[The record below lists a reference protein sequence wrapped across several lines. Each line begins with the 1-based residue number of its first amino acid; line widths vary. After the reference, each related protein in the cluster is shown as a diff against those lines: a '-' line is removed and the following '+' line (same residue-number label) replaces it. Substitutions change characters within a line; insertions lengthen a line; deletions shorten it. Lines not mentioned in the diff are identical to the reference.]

1 MADYLETTFEKFI
14 FRVKV
19 GYLYSNDDFWVDV
32 RGTVAT
38 VGLSDFLQKSKGD
51 VAFLET
57 VDSGTAVKKGQQL
70 GKIETIKA
78 TLAIM
83 SPVAGSVVD
92 VNRELEGSPHLINSD
107 PYGAGWICKIQLAN
121 PEGDK
126 KDLLKAESYLEL
138 MKKKIEREAKKLY
151 GQET

>member
-19 GYLYSNDDFWVDV
+19 GYLYSNEDFWVDV
-32 RGTVAT
+32 RGTMAK
-38 VGLSDFLQKSKGD
+38 VGLTDFLQKSKGD

-57 VDSGTAVKKGQQL
+57 VEPGAMVKRGQEL

-78 TLAIM
+78 TFGIVA
-83 SPVAGSVVD
+83 PVAGKLVE
-92 VNRELEGSPHLINSD
+92 VNHELEGSPHLINSD
-107 PYGAGWICKIQLAN
+107 PYGEGWICKIQLAN

-126 KDLLKAESYLEL
+126 KDLLQAESYLEL

-151 GQET
+151 G